1 MTSEHS
7 STNDFINEPILSH
20 DEIDYF
26 CKCFSDL
33 GSESLVQEDGLISEY
48 GDSGDSLFLMMEGE
62 AVVEVPVGNRWLNVA
77 LLRTGTV
84 IGEISFLDDQP
95 RTARVRARTRCRLF
109 NISRDAFNEMAESN
123 ANVAFQLVQK
133 ISKILAYRLRRIE
146 QFDAVEQGR
155 REMRSELAADLHD
168 RTMSDL
174 SGILMNLG
182 LLKFSLSPSDTNEST
197 IAEVDDIVAMVK
209 QADQTLRNL
218 VREKGH
224 DDVLLR
230 GLDGSM
236 NALLSDI
243 SKEESLKEI
252 SIEYETVNLLEES
265 IPGHISEDIFQIVRQ
280 STINAVEHAECSNIN
295 ICISWGTEGI
305 SFNVSDDGI
314 GFSSDKISNVPET
327 GHFGLLNLKLRAER
341 IGGTLEIQ
349 TASGEGTKISGFVPI
364 TRKTSDSSEKI
375 IKNYFIGPS

>member
-1 MTSEHS
+1 
-7 STNDFINEPILSH
+7 
-20 DEIDYF
+20 
-26 CKCFSDL
+26 
-33 GSESLVQEDGLISEY
+33 
-48 GDSGDSLFLMMEGE
+48 
-62 AVVEVPVGNRWLNVA
+62 
-77 LLRTGTV
+77 
-84 IGEISFLDDQP
+84 
-95 RTARVRARTRCRLF
+95 
-109 NISRDAFNEMAESN
+109 
-123 ANVAFQLVQK
+123 
-133 ISKILAYRLRRIE
+133 
-146 QFDAVEQGR
+146 
-155 REMRSELAADLHD
+155 MRSELAADLHD

-252 SIEYETVNLLEES
+252 SIEYETANLLGES

-295 ICISWGTEGI
+295 ICIS
-305 SFNVSDDGI
+305 SVSY
-314 GFSSDKISNVPET
+314 T
-327 GHFGLLNLKLRAER
+327 HL
-341 IGGTLEIQ
+341 TLPTIY
-349 TASGEGTKISGFVPI
+349 SV
-364 TRKTSDSSEKI
+364 
-375 IKNYFIGPS
+375 

>member
-1 MTSEHS
+1 MTSEHT
-7 STNDFINEPILSH
+7 STNDFLNEPILSH

-26 CKCFSDL
+26 CKSFVDL
-33 GSESLVQEDGLISEY
+33 GFESVVEEDGLISEY
-48 GDSGDSLFLMMEGE
+48 GDLGDSLFLMIEGE

-95 RTARVRARTRCRLF
+95 RTARVRARTRCKLF
-109 NISRDAFNEMAESN
+109 NISRDAFNQIAESN
-123 ANVAFQLVQK
+123 TSVAFKLVQK

-155 REMRSELAADLHD
+155 REMRSEIAADLHD
-168 RTMSDL
+168 RTMNDL

-182 LLKFSLSPSDTNEST
+182 LLKFSLSPSDSNEAT
-197 IAEVDDIVAMVK
+197 VAELNDIVAMVK

-224 DDVLLR
+224 DDVLLH
-230 GLDGSM
+230 GLDGSI
-236 NALLSDI
+236 NTLLSDI
-243 SKEESLKEI
+243 SKEESSKEI
-252 SIEYETVNLLEES
+252 SVEYETTNLLGES

-280 STINAVEHAECSNIN
+280 STINAVDHSQCSNID
-295 ICISWGTEGI
+295 ISISWGTEGI
-305 SFNVSDDGI
+305 SFNVRDDGI

-349 TASGEGTKISGFVPI
+349 SASGEGTKISGFVPI
-364 TRKTSDSSEKI
+364 TRKTSGNTEKI
-375 IKNYFIGPS
+375 VKNYFIGPS